1 MGKVVR
7 ITHAPTGPVIA
18 EGPLGWGVTPF
29 EGNYYI
35 RKKHLKTD
43 RFRRTFAIG
52 FCPYKFLY
60 VWLDLVPPDGLPV
73 RALGW
78 YYWLPNPLLPCIA
91 FGVAV
96 PGDHPELAIEHIRDR
111 TRISGNR
118 TWRRSRMW

>member
-52 FCPYKFLY
+52 FCPNQRQPNLALEPD
-60 VWLDLVPPDGLPV
+60 VVASHVRILEGPGHPGSCSDLTPRSPVPTGTTNAGGSV
-73 RALGW
+73 RAAAG
-78 YYWLPNPLLPCIA
+78 
-91 FGVAV
+91 
-96 PGDHPELAIEHIRDR
+96 
-111 TRISGNR
+111 
-118 TWRRSRMW
+118 